1 MKTLLLVTLLL
12 PAAAAILAGLGR
24 TQARCWALA
33 ASLATLA
40 GAIVLVARFHVGDA
54 AFAASD
60 YPWFAVAGIPLDIRF
75 SVALDGL
82 SLWLFA
88 LTALLLVVA
97 VLVSWEAIKDQQ
109 SLYYRLLLLLG
120 TGMLGVFVARDIILF
135 YLFFEFTLVPLF
147 FLIGIW
153 GSERRRYAAIKF
165 FLFTLAGSVLTL
177 LGLIA
182 IVLWDWNAGGGRAM
196 TFSIPELTAHLQA
209 HPMPYGL
216 QVWLFLAL
224 FAGFAIKVPLFPL
237 HTWLPL
243 AHTEAP
249 AAGSILLAGVLLK
262 IGTYGFLRFNLP
274 MLPAAAAA
282 SMPCLL
288 WLSVAGIIYGAL
300 VALAQSDLKRLIAYS
315 SVSHLGF
322 CMLGIFALNRLA
334 LQGGAL
340 QMINH
345 GLSTGGLFALVG
357 MIYERY
363 HTRRIA
369 DFGGIA
375 RELPVLAFFMVFF
388 TLASIG
394 LPGLNGFVGEFLLL
408 MGMFQ
413 RAWGEAVTPWTT
425 QYRVIS
431 VLAVSGVVLGAWYML
446 SLVARV
452 FFGPL
457 REANR
462 AEPIADL
469 GLREVLALVPLCVV
483 IVWIGVQPKFFL
495 DRMAP
500 TIDQLTGPAMRAA
513 DEPVPSPSRLP
524 PAEARAP
531 ALRRP
536 VRIPAS
542 VKWEELTQRRQG
554 ARRQRNSMEAIG
566 MGADQFSSASPSHSL
581 YLLCLCAFAPL
592 RETPVC
598 QALPRQQPV
607 VDDMWYSE
615 AEGNSRA
622 QLAREIA
629 RVP

>member
-1 MKTLLLVTLLL
+1 
-12 PAAAAILAGLGR
+12 
-24 TQARCWALA
+24 
-33 ASLATLA
+33 
-40 GAIVLVARFHVGDA
+40 
-54 AFAASD
+54 
-60 YPWFAVAGIPLDIRF
+60 
-75 SVALDGL
+75 
-82 SLWLFA
+82 
-88 LTALLLVVA
+88 
-97 VLVSWEAIKDQQ
+97 
-109 SLYYRLLLLLG
+109 
-120 TGMLGVFVARDIILF
+120 
-135 YLFFEFTLVPLF
+135 
-147 FLIGIW
+147 
-153 GSERRRYAAIKF
+153 
-165 FLFTLAGSVLTL
+165 
-177 LGLIA
+177 
-182 IVLWDWNAGGGRAM
+182 
-196 TFSIPELTAHLQA
+196 
-209 HPMPYGL
+209 MPYRL

-249 AAGSILLAGVLLK
+249 AAGSVLLAGVLLK

-274 MLPAAAAA
+274 MLPDATAAA
-282 SMPCLL
+282 MPCLL

-322 CMLGIFALNRLA
+322 CMLGIFALNRVA
-334 LQGGAL
+334 VQGGAL

-375 RELPVLAFFMVFF
+375 RETPVLAFFMVFM

-413 RAWGEAVTPWTT
+413 RAWGTAVTEWTG

-457 REANR
+457 RER
-462 AEPIADL
+462 KHAEPIADL
-469 GLREVLALVPLCVV
+469 SLREVLALVPLCLV

-500 TIDQLTGPAMRAA
+500 SLDQLTGQAMRAA
-513 DEPVPSPSRLP
+513 D
-524 PAEARAP
+524 A
-531 ALRRP
+531 
-536 VRIPAS
+536 
-542 VKWEELTQRRQG
+542 KEELTQG
-554 ARRQRNSMEAIG
+554 ARRKGNGKKRMCRKENGGKEDKSGERSGKASRLSSL
-566 MGADQFSSASPSHSL
+566 ASLALNFS
-581 YLLCLCAFAPL
+581 AFALFSFPPCSFPL
-592 RETPVC
+592 LLS
-598 QALPRQQPV
+598 LPHCAPAAFA
-607 VDDMWYSE
+607 YE
-615 AEGNSRA
+615 NSSRPWLL
-622 QLAREIA
+622 LATEIA

>member
-1 MKTLLLVTLLL
+1 MQTLLLVTLFL
-12 PAAAAILAGLGR
+12 PAAAAVVTGFGK
-24 TQARCWALA
+24 QARLWALV
-33 ASLATLA
+33 ASLATLG
-40 GAIVLVARFHVGDA
+40 GAIVLAAGFAIGDK
-54 AFAASD
+54 AFAATD
-60 YPWFAVAGIPLDIRF
+60 YNWFASVGIPLDIRF
-75 SVALDGL
+75 SIAMDGL
-82 SLWLFA
+82 SLWLFV

-97 VLVSWEAIKDQQ
+97 VLVSWEAIKDQE

-153 GSERRRYAAIKF
+153 GSDQRRYAAIKF

-177 LGLIA
+177 LGLLA
-182 IVLWDWNAGGGRAM
+182 ILLWVSRDSGKAM
-196 TFSIPELTAHLQA
+196 TFSIPELTSYLQA
-209 HPMPYGL
+209 HPMPFVL
-216 QVWLFLAL
+216 QAWLFAAL

-274 MLPAAAAA
+274 MLPDATAAA
-282 SMPCLL
+282 MPCML
-288 WLSVAGIIYGAL
+288 WLSVAGIVYGAL
-300 VALAQSDLKRLIAYS
+300 VALAQTDMKRLIAYS

-322 CMLGIFALNRLA
+322 CMLGIFALNRVS
-334 LQGGAL
+334 LQGGSL

-345 GLSTGGLFALVG
+345 GLSTGGLFAIVG

-375 RELPVLAFFMVFF
+375 AQTPILAFFMLFM

-408 MGMFQ
+408 IGMFQ
-413 RAWGEAVTPWTT
+413 RAFGAAGSEWTA
-425 QYRVIS
+425 QYRVIA
-431 VLAVSGVVLGAWYML
+431 VLATSGVVLGAWYML
-446 SLVARV
+446 WLVARV

-457 REANR
+457 KERKHGPGA
-462 AEPIADL
+462 PGITDL
-469 GLREVLALVPLCVV
+469 CLREVCALAPLCVV
-483 IVWIGVQPKFFL
+483 IVWIGVQPRFFL

-500 TIDQLTGPAMRAA
+500 SIEQLSSHSMQAA
-513 DEPVPSPSRLP
+513 DRPSSADPNH
-524 PAEARAP
+524 PAEKP
-531 ALRRP
+531 
-536 VRIPAS
+536 
-542 VKWEELTQRRQG
+542 
-554 ARRQRNSMEAIG
+554 
-566 MGADQFSSASPSHSL
+566 SA
-581 YLLCLCAFAPL
+581 
-592 RETPVC
+592 EV
-598 QALPRQQPV
+598 
-607 VDDMWYSE
+607 
-615 AEGNSRA
+615 
-622 QLAREIA
+622 A